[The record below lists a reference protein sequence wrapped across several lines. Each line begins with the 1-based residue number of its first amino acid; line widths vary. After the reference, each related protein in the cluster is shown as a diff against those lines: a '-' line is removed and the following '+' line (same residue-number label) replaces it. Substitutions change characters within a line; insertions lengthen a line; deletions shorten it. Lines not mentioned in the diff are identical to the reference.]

1 MAVSFVARKCTQCA
15 GKLQYIK
22 EKKIWKCLYCG
33 AEIERQ
39 EQYDGLFTIKN
50 VVRQTLLDTAYRR
63 LDSASKNLIECEKID
78 SRYIGTIIA
87 KLAYDMIRVITPNA
101 CDTRDIKSIFTQ
113 LKKTYEQLKTD
124 GTTSVTDEEE
134 ALYEFLE
141 ASDIFATLVL
151 VYDSL
156 NDENRRDYVAQLLD
170 AKSVFSKPANNNLLS
185 YALKRGNIELADQ
198 VIENADNL
206 DPKTALV
213 DVLSKY
219 PDSDSKCDRISSLIS
234 TGVIK
239 YEDRK
244 IIENYLRDSSDNVVI
259 KSKTCI
265 AALNHGLLIESDLMM
280 DQIIKKADPDVV
292 KETLSAFCK
301 TKISDEDVIKILA
314 FSYECGNLQTAFNAM
329 DCLKESGQFVVVP
342 AILLIAMLS
351 NSQISTEDKK
361 SMLTKSFEFK
371 VDSKSIEA
379 VLTNYLCFNID
390 KADDRIIIIKCLL
403 EHVSNI
409 PTSAV
414 ESYVLKCPT
423 DGENKPEIVG
433 LMFEK
438 GLNISF
444 FNDLLSKYMNS
455 TSDDKETKK
464 SIVELLSQKG
474 LKLDPGSLIDY
485 ICESSDEA
493 SDKIQFVK
501 KMIAIGSQLRADA
514 ANTYL
519 EKTSPSQ
526 FSSELF
532 SLIFIA
538 GSSFSS
544 KAVENYLFRF
554 NDREAIK
561 ADNAK
566 TIIEHAAYD
575 VANSSCQIVHLGNSV
590 NCNLLQAY
598 ILVTTDS
605 QAVATDIVSFLSTA
619 KRIKFNSEIFVSNIN
634 MKFKKY
640 VVANKNNLSETT
652 NQICEKFKVYS
663 MLF

>member
-50 VVRQTLLDTAYRR
+50 VVRQALLDTAYRR

-101 CDTRDIKSIFTQ
+101 CDPRDVRSIITQ
-113 LKKTYEQLKTD
+113 LKKTYEQLTAD
-124 GTTSVTDEEE
+124 GIGITDEEE

-141 ASDIFATLVL
+141 ESDIFATLVL

-156 NDENRRDYVAQLLD
+156 NDEKRRDYVTQLLE
-170 AKSVFSKPANNNLLS
+170 AKNVFSKPANNNLLS
-185 YALKRGNIELADQ
+185 YAIKRGIIELADQ
-198 VIENADNL
+198 VIENVDNL

-219 PDSDSKCDRISSLIS
+219 PDSDSKGDRILSLVS

-244 IIENYLRDSSDNVVI
+244 IIENYLRDSSDNVVT
-259 KSKTCI
+259 KSKACI
-265 AALNHGLLIESDLMM
+265 AALNHGLSIESDLLM
-280 DQIIKKADPDVV
+280 DQVIKKADPDVV

-314 FSYECGNLQTAFNAM
+314 FSCECGNLQAAFNAM

-342 AILLIAMLS
+342 AKLLIAMLS
-351 NSQISTEDKK
+351 NSQIGVEDKK

-371 VDSKSIEA
+371 VDSKSIES
-379 VLTNYLCFNID
+379 VLTNYLCFNVD
-390 KADDRIIIIKCLL
+390 KAENRKIIIECLL

-409 PTSAV
+409 PTSTV
-414 ESYVLKCPT
+414 ESYVLKCST
-423 DGENKPEIVG
+423 DGENKPEVIN

-438 GLNISF
+438 GLNVSF

-474 LKLDPGSLIDY
+474 LKIDPGSLIDY

-493 SDKIQFVK
+493 PDKIQFVK
-501 KMIAIGSQLRADA
+501 KMVANGSQLRADA
-514 ANTYL
+514 ANAYL
-519 EKTSPSQ
+519 EKTSPSR

-532 SLIFIA
+532 SLIFTA

-544 KAVENYLFRF
+544 RAVENYLLRF
-554 NDREAIK
+554 IDRDAIK

-575 VANSSCQIVHLGNSV
+575 VTNSSCQIVHLGNSI

-598 ILVTTDS
+598 TLATTDS
-605 QAVATDIVSFLSTA
+605 QAVTTEIVNFLSKS
-619 KRIKFNSEIFVSNIN
+619 KRIKFNSEIFVSNTN

-652 NQICEKFKVYS
+652 NQICENFKVYS